1 MMVPYLPHNEGPQ
14 YKGESLGPLSRK
26 AGTWPMTMD
35 TLHTLSRVYGSL
47 LPWELYL
54 LKCLDG
60 DLTDL

>member
-1 MMVPYLPHNEGPQ
+1 MGPFLPHDEGPQ
-14 YKGESLGPLSRK
+14 HKKKSLGQFSRK
-26 AGTWPMTMD
+26 AGAWSMTVD

-54 LKCLDG
+54 LRCLDS